1 MRRQS
6 GFSLIELLVTLA
18 VASILLAMASPS
30 LASFFRV
37 NRIAG
42 ASNDV
47 VLTLQLARAEAARR
61 GRVVTACRSTD
72 GATCASGTDWGDGWI
87 VFQDA
92 NASGTPAPT
101 GAGSELIRVFE
112 PLDGPISVT
121 GPAFARFFADGSS
134 SATGGETRFDVR
146 VDGCTDTQRRHIF
159 LNRIGRVRTVTV
171 GCTAS

>member
-1 MRRQS
+1 MRKHS

-37 NRIAG
+37 NRVAG
-42 ASNDV
+42 ATNDI

-72 GATCASGTDWGDGWI
+72 GATCAGGADWGEGWI

-92 NASGTPAPT
+92 NAAGTPAPS
-101 GAGSELIRVFE
+101 GAGSELIRVFQ
-112 PLDGPISVT
+112 PLDGPLSVT

-146 VDGCTDTQRRHIF
+146 IDGCTGTQRRHIF

-171 GCTAS
+171 ECTAS

>member
-18 VASILLAMASPS
+18 VASILLAIASPS

-61 GRVVTACRSTD
+61 GRPVSACRSTD
-72 GATCASGTDWGDGWI
+72 GATCATGTDWGDGWI

-92 NASGTPAPT
+92 NATGTPSPS
-101 GAGSELIRVFE
+101 GAGAELIRVFQ
-112 PLDGPISVT
+112 PLDGPLSVE
-121 GPAFARFFADGSS
+121 GPNFARFLADGSS
-134 SATGGETRFDVR
+134 NATGGEVRFDVR
-146 VDGCTDTQRRHIF
+146 VEGCTGTQRRQVF
-159 LNRIGRVRTVTV
+159 LNRIGRVRTVAV
-171 GCTAS
+171 GCSA